1 MASRRPTE
9 NQFLGVLLGLAIGD
23 ALGMPVSGLSRAQIA
38 EQYGSISTYQP
49 RRLDDGT
56 EIAAGEITDETETT
70 LCIVESLTTNDGLI
84 DPPNI
89 GARLSFLAATE
100 SRRWL
105 SPATL
110 AGITT
115 ASEGDGLVPASD
127 DELDAT
133 VLVRGVPAGLLHV
146 FGVFDAATLRHD
158 AALLTRLT
166 HGSRRQAE
174 LTAAVAT
181 ATRVAVLEVANPAGW
196 AEQVA
201 AFTDD
206 DMLRRLLVLEN
217 ADTHPAGE
225 VEVEGIIARAVSAAA
240 MAERFEDAVVPM
252 VSQGGAADTAG
263 ALAGALAGGRFGAS
277 GIPQGL
283 IDGLGARIYL
293 SLAAPWLY
301 RTMLRRAG
309 TVIDLRPL

>member
-23 ALGMPVSGLSRAQIA
+23 ALGMPVSGLSAAQIA

-84 DPPNI
+84 EPANI
-89 GARLSFLAATE
+89 GARLSFLSATE

-110 AGITT
+110 AGIAR
-115 ASEGDGLVPASD
+115 ASERDGLVTASD
-127 DELDAT
+127 EEEVDITA
-133 VLVRGVPAGLLHV
+133 LVRGVPAGLLHV
-146 FGVFDAATLRHD
+146 FGAFDADTLRGD

-166 HGSRRQAE
+166 HGGRRQAE
-174 LTAAVAT
+174 LSAAVAM
-181 ATRVAVLEVANPAGW
+181 ATRVAVVDADRPDSWGETINDFTTD
-196 AEQVA
+196 A
-201 AFTDD
+201 A
-206 DMLRRLLVLEN
+206 LRRKLAA
-217 ADTHPAGE
+217 ADELATAPVDAA
-225 VEVEGIIARAVSAAA
+225 EGIIAAAIQA
-240 MAERFEDAVVPM
+240 ASTAAHFEDAVFALVNR
-252 VSQGGAADTAG
+252 GGPADTAG
-263 ALAGALAGGRFGAS
+263 ALAGALAGARFGAS

-301 RTMLRRAG
+301 RTMQRRAG

>member
-23 ALGMPVSGLSRAQIA
+23 ALGMPVAGLTAAQIA
-38 EQYGSISTYQP
+38 DQYGSISTYQP
-49 RRLDDGT
+49 RILEDGT

-84 DPPNI
+84 EPSNI
-89 GARLSFLAATE
+89 GARLKFLSATE

-105 SPATL
+105 SPATQ
-110 AGITT
+110 AGI
-115 ASEGDGLVPASD
+115 ASANERDGLVAASD
-127 DELDAT
+127 EEAVDVTA
-133 VLVRGVPAGLLHV
+133 LVRGVPAGLLHV
-146 FGVFDAATLRHD
+146 FGAFDVETLRGD
-158 AALLTRLT
+158 AELLTRLT
-166 HGSRRQAE
+166 HGGRRQAE
-174 LTAAVAT
+174 LTAAVAM
-181 ATRVAVLEVANPAGW
+181 ATRVAVLDADWPNSW
-196 AEQVA
+196 AETIHDFTTGA
-201 AFTDD
+201 A
-206 DMLRRLLVLEN
+206 LRRKLG
-217 ADTHPAGE
+217 ATGPGTPSSDS
-225 VEVEGIIARAVSAAA
+225 VEEIIAGAIRAASTAAH
-240 MAERFEDAVVPM
+240 FEDAVFALVN
-252 VSQGGAADTAG
+252 QGGPADTAG

-301 RTMLRRAG
+301 RTMQRRAG